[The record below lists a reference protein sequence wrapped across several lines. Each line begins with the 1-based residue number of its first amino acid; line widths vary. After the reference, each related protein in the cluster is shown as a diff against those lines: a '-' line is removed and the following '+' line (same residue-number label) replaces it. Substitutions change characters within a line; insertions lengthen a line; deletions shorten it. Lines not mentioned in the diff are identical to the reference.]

1 VEVGPYLNAQ
11 FDVVAQGCTPVEA
24 NIINQSEGAAAFIWN
39 FNDGSAPS
47 NEANP
52 THTFVN
58 ATGEDVTYQVELIAM
73 SAYGCADTIAVG
85 VEVYAAPTAEFTVSP
100 AIQTYPNTTVGIN
113 NLSAASSSAIQH
125 WSFGDGAEV
134 ATDQPIF
141 HTYNSW
147 GTYNVTLL
155 VDNGFCA
162 DAHTEVITIL
172 SPNPVASFT
181 GSGSGCAPLAVDFE
195 NHSSHG
201 AQYIWDFDDDVM
213 TSEES
218 PTHVFT
224 RPGVYN
230 VSLTVIGYE
239 GQEEQIIQ
247 YGAVEVFPSASA
259 AFVNSPTEVIVPD
272 QPVDFVNLSDVD
284 ATEFFWDFGD
294 GQFSTDKDPIHFY
307 TEPGIY
313 TVSLT
318 ANNSFNCPTTYTLEH
333 AVEATVGGFMEFPT
347 AFTPNTGGSNGG
359 YYDPNAL
366 DNDVFHPHHMGIVDY
381 ELVIFNKWGELL
393 FRSTDPYIG
402 WDGYFQGRIVRQDVY
417 AWKASATFSSGY
429 RTTQAGDVTLIK

>member
-1 VEVGPYLNAQ
+1 MNAQ

-24 NIINQSEGAAAFIWN
+24 ELINQSAGAASFIWN

-47 NEANP
+47 NEETP
-52 THTFVN
+52 EHTFVN
-58 ATGEDVTYQVELIAM
+58 ATNDDVTYQVELIAM
-73 SAYGCADTIAVG
+73 SAYGCADTVSVG
-85 VEVYAAPTAEFTVSP
+85 VEVYSTPTADFSVSP

-113 NLSAASSSAIQH
+113 NLSLASNSAVQN
-125 WSFGDGAEV
+125 WSFGDGDQVAAE
-134 ATDQPIF
+134 QPVF
-141 HTYNSW
+141 HTYDSW
-147 GTYNVTLL
+147 GTYNITVV

-162 DAHTEVITIL
+162 DAHSEQITIL
-172 SPNPVASFT
+172 SPHPVASFT
-181 GSGSGCAPLAVDFE
+181 GSGSGCSPLAVDFQ

-201 AQYIWDFDDDVM
+201 AQYIWDFGDDVM
-213 TSEES
+213 TSEDS

-224 RPGVYN
+224 RPGVFH

-239 GQEEQIIQ
+239 GQEEQVIH

-259 AFVNSPTEVIVPD
+259 AFVNSPTQVIVPD
-272 QPVDFVNLSDVD
+272 QPVDFVNLSDMD

-294 GQFSTDKDPIHFY
+294 GNVSTEENPVHFY
-307 TEPGIY
+307 TEPGVY
-313 TVSLT
+313 DVTLT
-318 ANNSFNCPTTYTLEH
+318 ANNSFNCPTTYILEH
-333 AVEATVGGFMEFPT
+333 AVEGTAGGFMEFPT

-359 YYDPNAL
+359 YYDPAAL
-366 DNDVFHPHHMGIVDY
+366 DNDIFHPHHMGIVEY
-381 ELVIFNKWGELL
+381 ELIVFNKWGELL

-417 AWKASATFSSGY
+417 AWKAMATFSNGY